1 NKIIPIE
8 SSRLQETEVLYH
20 DLFTNGIFYL
30 DLGFDLLTLT
40 KQQLPLAGIFA
51 RALFEMGTMT
61 EDFVKLSQR
70 IGKSTGGMHAST
82 EAVLRRGSRES
93 VAKFLVRG
101 KATVNHTSD
110 LLGILKEVLLTLKL
124 DNRAR
129 LKQIVAEEKAGLEAA
144 LIPNGHAYALSRL
157 NAQLN
162 EAGWIEEQTGGVAQ
176 LFALRELAD
185 DIDHKWKSVLKKLES
200 IREALI
206 NRKALIVNATVD
218 GTNWK
223 MIQPQLA
230 SFLDALPAK
239 SVKLN
244 NFGFL
249 PSPEKEGLTI
259 PSQVNY
265 VVKGADLYNQG
276 YAFDGS
282 ANVVTNYLSMTYVW
296 EKLRVQGGAYGG
308 YATFDDRSGVFA
320 YFSYRDPNL
329 AASLEQYDKAPAY
342 LKGLDRSRLTDTE
355 LTKAI
360 IRAIARMD
368 SYQLPDAK
376 GYTSMIR
383 YLTGETEEFRQQ
395 VREQVLSTNGED
407 FIAFGET
414 LEKVTESN
422 AVTVI
427 GSQTAIE
434 SANAGLKVTKV
445 L

>member
-1 NKIIPIE
+1 M
-8 SSRLQETEVLYH
+8 QETEVLYH
-20 DLFTNGIFYL
+20 DLFTNGILYL
-30 DLGFDLLTLT
+30 DLGFDLHALS
-40 KQQLPLAGIFA
+40 KEQLPLAGIFA

-61 EDFVKLSQR
+61 EDYVKLSQR
-70 IGKSTGGMHAST
+70 IGKSTGGIHAAT
-82 EAVLRRGSRES
+82 QALLRRGSKES
-93 VAKFLVRG
+93 VAKFFVRG

-110 LLGILKEVLLTLKL
+110 LLGILKDVLLTLNL

-129 LKQIVAEEKAGLEAA
+129 LKQIVLEEKSGLEAA

-157 NAQLN
+157 GAQLN
-162 EAGWIEEQTGGVAQ
+162 EAGWIEEQTGGIAQ

-185 DIDHKWKSVLKKLES
+185 DIDHKWKSVLKKFEAL
-200 IREALI
+200 REALV
-206 NRKALIVNATVD
+206 NRSSLIVNATVD

-223 MIQPQLA
+223 MIRPQLD
-230 SFLDALPAK
+230 SFLGALPARPF
-239 SVKLN
+239 KLN
-244 NFGFL
+244 NYDFT
-249 PSPEKEGLTI
+249 PAPEKEGLTI

-265 VVKGADLYNQG
+265 VAKGADLYSLG
-276 YAFDGS
+276 YEFDGS

-308 YATFDDRSGVFA
+308 YSIFDDRSGVFA

-329 AASLEQYDKAPAY
+329 AASLEHYDKAPLY
-342 LKGLDRSRLTDTE
+342 LKGLDHTRLTDTE

-368 SYQLPDAK
+368 AYQLPDAK
-376 GYTSMIR
+376 GYSSMIR
-383 YLTGETEEFRQQ
+383 YLTGETEDFRQN

-414 LEKVTESN
+414 LEKVAGSD

-427 GSQTAIE
+427 GSQSAIE
-434 SANAGLKVTKV
+434 NANAGLKVTKV